1 MFGAFLVLDIIMLLI
16 DTDSIQINNSI
27 GIVIS
32 VMFLLNGNLLYYE
45 KAKKQINKN
54 KSLSPEEATAELKKN
69 GGTSKLGVL
78 FAIGMFILYL
88 IVSVFIIEPVF
99 GNIDIEF
106 GKDSTENIIQEAT
119 DKCEPKEEIHFAY
132 VVEEEE
138 GGAYKI
144 VVEEDD
150 STEVFDEWESEAPK
164 DWPGAIETMNAP
176 SEEGTYRVK
185 LKEEGDVTSQGTF
198 TVEK

>member
-69 GGTSKLGVL
+69 GGTSKLGDL

-88 IVSVFIIEPVF
+88 IVFVFIIELVF
-99 GNIDIEF
+99 GNTDIEF
-106 GKDSTENIIQEAT
+106 GKDSVDNMIKEAT
-119 DKCEPKEEIHFAY
+119 EKFESKEEI
-132 VVEEEE
+132 
-138 GGAYKI
+138 KI
-144 VVEEDD
+144 EYIYNE
-150 STEVFDEWESEAPK
+150 
-164 DWPGAIETMNAP
+164 
-176 SEEGTYRVK
+176 
-185 LKEEGDVTSQGTF
+185 Q
-198 TVEK
+198 